1 MDDEIYI
8 IKVGT
13 DEAVKSIAD
22 LRENIQAYK
31 KTLDELEI
39 GSEDYNNVLRALQV
53 NQAALKDAMHAT
65 TADAKDASSSMQDI
79 SKAAY
84 GAGESYNALV
94 RQMAMLD
101 QEFRATEDVARRN
114 ELGKQINE
122 INNRLKELDAERGK
136 FQRNV
141 GNYKSALD
149 GLAQGFKATAG
160 NAAAVINPIKNV
172 KAGMDALSATPVIAT
187 LGILASALAKII
199 DGMKTSEENTNR
211 WTQALAAFKP
221 IGDAATRTL
230 QAVGE
235 ATSKLAQ
242 RFADLLIKWGLLDE
256 QAARNRQSMEEYRQN
271 TLKIERDIMIANAQ
285 LAADVAEAREIATD
299 KETYS
304 AARRLQALEK
314 AQWAEQ
320 QIAKNNKTLAER
332 RLAQLKEEA
341 KLSGN
346 SIAMN
351 DAIVRAEVEVINVR
365 TEAATKQRSLLRQ
378 INAVRKEMGAAAKD
392 MEGELETEK
401 SILAGW
407 DEIEKAMIAGD
418 KARAE
423 SEARAAEDRE
433 EIEKMLAESD
443 AALTESIQGELD
455 AQLSAEWDAQ
465 QEEKRI
471 FQARIQAVQYFASG
485 VASIA
490 GSIADI
496 YEANSDN
503 DAKAAA
509 KAKGLRIAEATIS
522 TISGAVSAYMNTIE
536 SFPVPSLAIP
546 AAVLNAA
553 TVLAAGYAQIR
564 KIQSTKIPGAASSAG
579 AVVQPPTVSAP
590 AVQQVRTITGASEE
604 ERLNRMASGQ
614 RVYILASDLQ
624 AERDSTRV
632 RIAETS
638 F

>member
-13 DEAVKSIAD
+13 DEAVRSIAD
-22 LRENIQAYK
+22 LQENIKEYK
-31 KTLDELEI
+31 RTLKDLEI
-39 GSEDYNNVLRALQV
+39 GSEDYNNVLRALQI

-65 TADAKDASSSMQDI
+65 TADSGQQAASMQDI

-114 ELGKQINE
+114 ELGKQIND
-122 INNRLKELDAERGK
+122 INNKLKEMDAERGK

-172 KAGMDALSATPVIAT
+172 KAGMDALSASPVIGM
-187 LGILASALAKII
+187 LGLLAAALAKVVS
-199 DGMKTSEENTNR
+199 GMKTSEENTWAWNR
-211 WTQALAAFKP
+211 ALAAFKP
-221 IGDAATRTL
+221 IGDAFTRTL
-230 QAVGE
+230 QNVG
-235 ATSKLAQ
+235 SQ
-242 RFADLLIKWGLLDE
+242 VADLAGKFVDLLYKWGLLDE
-256 QAARNRQSMEEYRQN
+256 EAGKSRQALTDMERAAA
-271 TLKIERDIMIANAQ
+271 ERRRVLLVANAQ
-285 LAADVAEAREIATD
+285 LEADVAEAREKVQE
-299 KETYS
+299 KEKYTVS
-304 AARRLQALEK
+304 QRIEFLKQ
-314 AQWAEQ
+314 AQWAEE
-320 QIAKNNKTLAER
+320 QIAKNNLQMAQD
-332 RLAQLKEEA
+332 RLAILQKEA
-341 KLSGN
+341 SFSQN
-346 SIAMN
+346 SIAVN
-351 DAIVRAEVEVINVR
+351 DALAQAAADVERQRADAARNQRKIQRELNTLERERQGSIKQT
-365 TEAATKQRSLLRQ
+365 TEAVREEMETIAALPATLTSTAQQLESAESYMDQ
-378 INAVRKEMGAAAKD
+378 AVIAH
-392 MEGELETEK
+392 TEK
-401 SILAGW
+401 RMAARREEQKQEEELQ
-407 DEIEKAMIAGD
+407 
-418 KARAE
+418 KARI
-423 SEARAAEDRE
+423 EAAFGYAN
-433 EIEKMLAESD
+433 A
-443 AALTESIQGELD
+443 
-455 AQLSAEWDAQ
+455 
-465 QEEKRI
+465 
-471 FQARIQAVQYFASG
+471 

-496 YEANSDN
+496 YEANGQA

-509 KAKGLRIAEATIS
+509 KAKGLRIAETTIS

-536 SFPVPSLAIP
+536 SIKPTAVAIP
-546 AAVLNAA
+546 LAVVNAA
-553 TVLAAGYAQIR
+553 TVLAAGFAQIK
-564 KIQSTKIPGAASSAG
+564 KIQSTKIPGAASTAG

-604 ERLNRMASGQ
+604 DRLNRMASGQ

>member
-31 KTLDELEI
+31 KTLQELEI
-39 GSEDYNNVLRALQV
+39 GSEDYNNTLRALQI

-65 TADAKDASSSMQDI
+65 TGDAEQQAASMQDI

-172 KAGMDALSATPVIAT
+172 KAGMDALSASPVIGM
-187 LGILASALAKII
+187 LGLLAAALSKVVS
-199 DGMKTSEENTNR
+199 GMKTSEENTWAWNR
-211 WTQALAAFKP
+211 ALAAFKP
-221 IGDAATRTL
+221 IGDAFTRTL
-230 QAVGE
+230 QEVGE
-235 ATSKLAQ
+235 Q
-242 RFADLLIKWGLLDE
+242 VADLAGKFVDLLYKWGLLDK
-256 QAARNRQSMEEYRQN
+256 QAGESRQALVDLERNAAERRRQLMVENVRLE
-271 TLKIERDIMIANAQ
+271 
-285 LAADVAEAREIATD
+285 ADVAEAREKVQE
-299 KETYS
+299 KEKYTVS
-304 AARRLQALEK
+304 QRIEFLKQ
-314 AQWAEQ
+314 AQWAEE
-320 QIAKNNKTLAER
+320 QIAKNNLQMAQD
-332 RLAQLKEEA
+332 RLAILQKEA
-341 KLSGN
+341 SFSQN
-346 SIAMN
+346 SIAVN
-351 DAIVRAEVEVINVR
+351 DALAAAEADVERVR
-365 TEAATKQRSLLRQ
+365 TEAARGQRMLQRELNTLEAERQRGTKQTTE
-378 INAVRKEMGAAAKD
+378 AVREEMETIAALPATLTATAQQ
-392 MEGELETEK
+392 METAQEMMDRAVI
-401 SILAGW
+401 SH
-407 DEIEKAMIAGD
+407 IEKRMEAGQKEHD
-418 KARAE
+418 QE
-423 SEARAAEDRE
+423 V
-433 EIEKMLAESD
+433 
-443 AALTESIQGELD
+443 ALQ
-455 AQLSAEWDAQ
+455 
-465 QEEKRI
+465 K
-471 FQARIQAVQYFASG
+471 ARIQAAFQYADA

-490 GSIADI
+490 GSLADI
-496 YEANSDN
+496 YEANGQA

-509 KAKGLRIAEATIS
+509 KAKGLRIAETTIS

-536 SFPVPSLAIP
+536 SIKIPAVAIP
-546 AAVLNAA
+546 LAVVNAA
-553 TVLAAGYAQIR
+553 TVLAAGFAQIK

>member
-8 IKVGT
+8 IKIGT
-13 DEAVKSIAD
+13 DEAVRSIAD

-31 KTLDELEI
+31 KTLQDLEI
-39 GSEDYNNVLRALQV
+39 GSEDYNNTLRALQI

-65 TADAKDASSSMQDI
+65 TGDAEQQAASMQDI

-114 ELGKQINE
+114 ELGKQIKS
-122 INNRLKELDAERGK
+122 INDRLKELDAERGK

-172 KAGMDALSATPVIAT
+172 KAGMDALSASPVIGM
-187 LGILASALAKII
+187 LGLLAAALSKVVS
-199 DGMKTSEENTNR
+199 GMKTSEENTWAWNR
-211 WTQALAAFKP
+211 ALAAFKP
-221 IGDAATRTL
+221 IGDAFTRTL
-230 QAVGE
+230 QNVG
-235 ATSKLAQ
+235 SQ
-242 RFADLLIKWGLLDE
+242 VADLAGKFVDLLYKWGLLDE
-256 QAARNRQSMEEYRQN
+256 EAGKSRQALTDLERNAAERRRQLMVENVRFE
-271 TLKIERDIMIANAQ
+271 
-285 LAADVAEAREIATD
+285 ADVAEAREKVQE
-299 KETYS
+299 KENYTVQQ
-304 AARRLQALEK
+304 RIEFLKQ
-314 AQWAEQ
+314 AQWAEE
-320 QIAKNNKTLAER
+320 QIAKNNLQMAQD
-332 RLAQLKEEA
+332 RLAILQKEA
-341 KLSGN
+341 SFSQN
-346 SIAMN
+346 SIAVK
-351 DAIVRAEVEVINVR
+351 DALAAAEADVERVRKDAARGQRMLQREINTLER
-365 TEAATKQRSLLRQ
+365 ERQSSIKQTTEAVREEMETIAALPATLTSTAQQMETAQEMMDR
-378 INAVRKEMGAAAKD
+378 AVI
-392 MEGELETEK
+392 
-401 SILAGW
+401 SH
-407 DEIEKAMIAGD
+407 IEKRMEAGQKEHD
-418 KARAE
+418 QE
-423 SEARAAEDRE
+423 V
-433 EIEKMLAESD
+433 
-443 AALTESIQGELD
+443 ALQ
-455 AQLSAEWDAQ
+455 
-465 QEEKRI
+465 
-471 FQARIQAVQYFASG
+471 QARIEAVFGYANA

-490 GSIADI
+490 GSLADI
-496 YEANSDN
+496 YEANGQA

-509 KAKGLRIAEATIS
+509 KAKGLRIAETTIS

-536 SFPVPSLAIP
+536 SIKFPAVAIP
-546 AAVLNAA
+546 LAVVNAA
-553 TVLAAGYAQIR
+553 TVLAAGFAQIK

-632 RIAETS
+632 RVAETS

>member
-31 KTLDELEI
+31 KSLQDLEI
-39 GSEDYNNVLRALQV
+39 GSEDYNNTLRALQI

-65 TADAKDASSSMQDI
+65 TGDAEQQAASMQDI

-141 GNYKSALD
+141 GNYKSAME
-149 GLAQGFKATAG
+149 GLGQAFVAVGGSAGKLIVPLNNIKKGF
-160 NAAAVINPIKNV
+160 
-172 KAGMDALSATPVIAT
+172 DALKAHPVIGT
-187 LGILASALAKII
+187 LGLLAAALAKVVS
-199 DGMKTSEENTNR
+199 GMKTSEENTWAWNR
-211 WTQALAAFKP
+211 ALAAFKP
-221 IGDAATRTL
+221 IGDAFTRTL
-230 QAVGE
+230 QEVGE
-235 ATSKLAQ
+235 Q
-242 RFADLLIKWGLLDE
+242 VADLAGKFVDLLYKWGLLDK
-256 QAARNRQSMEEYRQN
+256 QAGESRQALVDLERNAAERRRQLMVENVRLE
-271 TLKIERDIMIANAQ
+271 
-285 LAADVAEAREIATD
+285 ADVAEAREKVQE
-299 KETYS
+299 KEKYTVQQ
-304 AARRLQALEK
+304 RIDFLKQ
-314 AQWAEQ
+314 AQWAEE
-320 QIAKNNKTLAER
+320 QIAKNNLQMAQD
-332 RLAQLKEEA
+332 RLAILQKEA
-341 KLSGN
+341 SFSQN
-346 SIAMN
+346 SIAVN
-351 DAIVRAEVEVINVR
+351 DALAAAEADVERVR
-365 TEAATKQRSLLRQ
+365 TDAARGQRMLQRELNTLERERQGGIKQTTE
-378 INAVRKEMGAAAKD
+378 AVREEMETIEALPSTLTSTAQQ
-392 MEGELETEK
+392 METAQEMMDQAVI
-401 SILAGW
+401 SH
-407 DEIEKAMIAGD
+407 IEKRMEAGQKEHD
-418 KARAE
+418 QE
-423 SEARAAEDRE
+423 V
-433 EIEKMLAESD
+433 
-443 AALTESIQGELD
+443 ALQ
-455 AQLSAEWDAQ
+455 
-465 QEEKRI
+465 
-471 FQARIQAVQYFASG
+471 QARIQAAFQYANA

-490 GSIADI
+490 GSLADI
-496 YEANSDN
+496 YEANGQA

-509 KAKGLRIAEATIS
+509 KAKGLRIAETTIS

-536 SFPVPSLAIP
+536 SIKIPAVAIP
-546 AAVLNAA
+546 LAVVNAA
-553 TVLAAGYAQIR
+553 TVLAAGFAQIK
-564 KIQSTKIPGAASSAG
+564 KIQSTKIPGAASSSG

-624 AERDSTRV
+624 AERESTRV
-632 RIAETS
+632 RVAETS

>member
-31 KTLDELEI
+31 KTLQELEI
-39 GSEDYNNVLRALQV
+39 GSEDYNNTLRALQI

-65 TADAKDASSSMQDI
+65 TGDAEQQAASMQDI

-172 KAGMDALSATPVIAT
+172 KAGMDALSASPVIGM
-187 LGILASALAKII
+187 LGLLAAALSKVVS
-199 DGMKTSEENTNR
+199 GMKTSEENTWAWNR
-211 WTQALAAFKP
+211 ALAAFKP
-221 IGDAATRTL
+221 IGDAFTRTL
-230 QAVGE
+230 QEVGE
-235 ATSKLAQ
+235 Q
-242 RFADLLIKWGLLDE
+242 VADLAGKFVDLLYKWGLLDK
-256 QAARNRQSMEEYRQN
+256 QAGESRQALVDLERNAAERRRQLMVENVRLE
-271 TLKIERDIMIANAQ
+271 
-285 LAADVAEAREIATD
+285 ADVAEAREKVQE
-299 KETYS
+299 KEKYTVS
-304 AARRLQALEK
+304 QRIEFLKQT
-314 AQWAEQ
+314 QWAEE
-320 QIAKNNKTLAER
+320 QIAKNNLQMAQD
-332 RLAQLKEEA
+332 RLAILQKEA
-341 KLSGN
+341 SFSQN
-346 SIAMN
+346 SIAVN
-351 DAIVRAEVEVINVR
+351 DALAAAEADVERVR
-365 TEAATKQRSLLRQ
+365 TEAARGQRMLQRELNTLEAERQRGTKQTTE
-378 INAVRKEMGAAAKD
+378 AVREEMETIAALPATLTSTAQQ
-392 MEGELETEK
+392 METAQEMMDRAVI
-401 SILAGW
+401 SH
-407 DEIEKAMIAGD
+407 IEKRMEAGQKEHD
-418 KARAE
+418 QE
-423 SEARAAEDRE
+423 V
-433 EIEKMLAESD
+433 
-443 AALTESIQGELD
+443 ALQ
-455 AQLSAEWDAQ
+455 
-465 QEEKRI
+465 
-471 FQARIQAVQYFASG
+471 QARIQAAFGYANA

-490 GSIADI
+490 GSLADI
-496 YEANSDN
+496 YEANGQA

-509 KAKGLRIAEATIS
+509 KAKGLRIAETTIS

-536 SFPVPSLAIP
+536 SIKIPAVAIP
-546 AAVLNAA
+546 LAVVNAA
-553 TVLAAGYAQIR
+553 TVLAAGFAQIK

-590 AVQQVRTITGASEE
+590 AVQQVRTVTGASEE

-632 RIAETS
+632 RIAETT

>member
-31 KTLDELEI
+31 KTLQDLEI
-39 GSEDYNNVLRALQV
+39 GSEDYNNTLRALQI

-65 TADAKDASSSMQDI
+65 TGDAEQQAASMQDI

-141 GNYKSALD
+141 GNYKSALE
-149 GLAQGFKATAG
+149 GLGTAFKATAG
-160 NAAAVINPIKNV
+160 SAAAVINPIKNV
-172 KAGMDALSATPVIAT
+172 KAGMDALSASPVIGM
-187 LGILASALAKII
+187 LGLLAAALSKVVS
-199 DGMKTSEENTNR
+199 GMKTSEENTWAWNR
-211 WTQALAAFKP
+211 ALAAFKP
-221 IGDAATRTL
+221 IGDAFTRTL
-230 QAVGE
+230 QNVG
-235 ATSKLAQ
+235 SQ
-242 RFADLLIKWGLLDE
+242 VADLAGKFVDLLYKWGLLDK
-256 QAARNRQSMEEYRQN
+256 QAGESRQALVDMERNAAERRRQLMVENVRLE
-271 TLKIERDIMIANAQ
+271 
-285 LAADVAEAREIATD
+285 ADVAEAREKVQE
-299 KETYS
+299 KEKYTVQQ
-304 AARRLQALEK
+304 RIDFLKQ
-314 AQWAEQ
+314 AQWAEE
-320 QIAKNNKTLAER
+320 QIAKNKLQMEQD
-332 RLAQLKEEA
+332 RLAILQKEASFTE
-341 KLSGN
+341 N
-346 SIAMN
+346 SIAVN
-351 DAIVRAEVEVINVR
+351 DALAAAEADVERVRLDAARGQRMLQREINTLER
-365 TEAATKQRSLLRQ
+365 ERQSGIKQTTEAVREEMETIAALPATLTSTAQQMETAQEMMDR
-378 INAVRKEMGAAAKD
+378 AVI
-392 MEGELETEK
+392 
-401 SILAGW
+401 SH
-407 DEIEKAMIAGD
+407 IEKRMEAGQKEHD
-418 KARAE
+418 QE
-423 SEARAAEDRE
+423 V
-433 EIEKMLAESD
+433 
-443 AALTESIQGELD
+443 ALQ
-455 AQLSAEWDAQ
+455 
-465 QEEKRI
+465 
-471 FQARIQAVQYFASG
+471 QARIQAAFQYAAA

-490 GSIADI
+490 GSLADI
-496 YEANSDN
+496 YEANGQA

-509 KAKGLRIAEATIS
+509 KAKGLRIAETTIS

-536 SFPVPSLAIP
+536 SIKIPAVAIP
-546 AAVLNAA
+546 LAVVNAA
-553 TVLAAGYAQIR
+553 TVLAAGFAQIK

-624 AERDSTRV
+624 AERESTRV
-632 RIAETS
+632 RVAETS

>member
-8 IKVGT
+8 VKVGT
-13 DEAVKSIAD
+13 DEAVRNIAD

-31 KTLDELEI
+31 KTLQDLEI
-39 GSEDYNNVLRALQV
+39 GSEDYNNTLRALQI

-65 TADAKDASSSMQDI
+65 TGDAEQQAASMQDI

-141 GNYKSALD
+141 GNYKSAME

-172 KAGMDALSATPVIAT
+172 KAGMDALSASPVIGM
-187 LGILASALAKII
+187 LGLLAAALAKVVS
-199 DGMKTSEENTNR
+199 GMKTSEENTWAWNR
-211 WTQALAAFKP
+211 ALAAFKP
-221 IGDAATRTL
+221 IGDAFTRTL
-230 QAVGE
+230 QNVG
-235 ATSKLAQ
+235 SHV
-242 RFADLLIKWGLLDE
+242 ADLAGKFVDLLYKWGLLDK
-256 QAARNRQSMEEYRQN
+256 QAGESRQALVELERNAAERRRQLMVENVRLE
-271 TLKIERDIMIANAQ
+271 
-285 LAADVAEAREIATD
+285 ADVAEAREKVQE
-299 KETYS
+299 KEKYTVQQ
-304 AARRLQALEK
+304 RIDFLKQ
-314 AQWAEQ
+314 AQWAEE
-320 QIAKNNKTLAER
+320 QIAKNNLQMAQD
-332 RLAQLKEEA
+332 RLAILQKEA
-341 KLSGN
+341 SFSQN
-346 SIAMN
+346 SIAVN
-351 DAIVRAEVEVINVR
+351 DALAAAEADVERVR
-365 TEAATKQRSLLRQ
+365 TDAARGQRMLQRELNTLERERQSGIKQTTE
-378 INAVRKEMGAAAKD
+378 AVREEMETIEALPATLTSTAQQ
-392 MEGELETEK
+392 METAQEMMDK
-401 SILAGW
+401 AVISH
-407 DEIEKAMIAGD
+407 IEKRMEAGQKEHD
-418 KARAE
+418 QE
-423 SEARAAEDRE
+423 V
-433 EIEKMLAESD
+433 
-443 AALTESIQGELD
+443 ALQ
-455 AQLSAEWDAQ
+455 
-465 QEEKRI
+465 
-471 FQARIQAVQYFASG
+471 QARIQAAFQYANA

-490 GSIADI
+490 GSLADI
-496 YEANSDN
+496 YEANGQA

-509 KAKGLRIAEATIS
+509 KAKGLRIAETTIS

-536 SFPVPSLAIP
+536 SIKIPAVAIP
-546 AAVLNAA
+546 LAVVNAA
-553 TVLAAGYAQIR
+553 TVLAAGFAQIK

>member
-31 KTLDELEI
+31 KTLQELEI
-39 GSEDYNNVLRALQV
+39 GSEDYNNTLRALQI

-65 TADAKDASSSMQDI
+65 TGDAEQQAASMQDI

-172 KAGMDALSATPVIAT
+172 KAGMDALSASPVIGM
-187 LGILASALAKII
+187 LGLLAAALSKVVS
-199 DGMKTSEENTNR
+199 GMKTSEENTWAWNR
-211 WTQALAAFKP
+211 ALAAFKP
-221 IGDAATRTL
+221 IGDAFTRTL
-230 QAVGE
+230 QEVGG
-235 ATSKLAQ
+235 Q
-242 RFADLLIKWGLLDE
+242 VADLAGKFVDLLYKWGLLDK
-256 QAARNRQSMEEYRQN
+256 QAGESRQALVDLERNAAERRRQLMVENVRLE
-271 TLKIERDIMIANAQ
+271 
-285 LAADVAEAREIATD
+285 ADVAEAREKVQQ
-299 KETYS
+299 KEKYTV
-304 AARRLQALEK
+304 AQRIEFLKQ
-314 AQWAEQ
+314 AQWAEE
-320 QIAKNNKTLAER
+320 QIAKNNLQMAND
-332 RLAQLKEEA
+332 RLAILQKEASFNE
-341 KLSGN
+341 N
-346 SIAMN
+346 SIAVN
-351 DAIVRAEVEVINVR
+351 DALAAAEADVERQRVDAARNQRKLQRELNTLEGERRGGIKQT
-365 TEAATKQRSLLRQ
+365 TEAVREEMETIAALPATLTSTAQQMETAQEMMDR
-378 INAVRKEMGAAAKD
+378 AVI
-392 MEGELETEK
+392 
-401 SILAGW
+401 SH
-407 DEIEKAMIAGD
+407 IEKRMEAGQKEHD
-418 KARAE
+418 QE
-423 SEARAAEDRE
+423 V
-433 EIEKMLAESD
+433 
-443 AALTESIQGELD
+443 ALQ
-455 AQLSAEWDAQ
+455 
-465 QEEKRI
+465 
-471 FQARIQAVQYFASG
+471 QARIQAAFQYANA

-490 GSIADI
+490 GSLADI
-496 YEANSDN
+496 YEANGQA

-509 KAKGLRIAEATIS
+509 KAKGLRIAETTIS

-536 SFPVPSLAIP
+536 SIKFPQVAIP
-546 AAVLNAA
+546 LAVVNAA
-553 TVLAAGYAQIR
+553 TVLAAGVAQIR
-564 KIQSTKIPGAASSAG
+564 KIQATKIPGAASSAG
-579 AVVQPPTVSAP
+579 AVVSAPSVSAP

-604 ERLNRMASGQ
+604 ERLNRMASSQ

>member
-31 KTLDELEI
+31 KSLQDLEI
-39 GSEDYNNVLRALQV
+39 GSEDYNNTLRALQI

-65 TADAKDASSSMQDI
+65 TGDAEQQAASMQDI

-136 FQRNV
+136 FQRLV
-141 GNYKSALD
+141 GNYKSAME
-149 GLAQGFKATAG
+149 GLGQAFVAVGGSAGKLIVPLNNIKKGFDALKAHPVIGTLG
-160 NAAAVINPIKNV
+160 LLAAA
-172 KAGMDALSATPVIAT
+172 LSKVV
-187 LGILASALAKII
+187 S
-199 DGMKTSEENTNR
+199 GMKTSEENTWAWNR
-211 WTQALAAFKP
+211 ALAAFKP
-221 IGDAATRTL
+221 IGDAFTRTL
-230 QAVGE
+230 QNVG
-235 ATSKLAQ
+235 SQ
-242 RFADLLIKWGLLDE
+242 VADLAGKFVDLLYKWGLLDK
-256 QAARNRQSMEEYRQN
+256 QAGESRQALVDLERNAAERRRQLMVENVRLE
-271 TLKIERDIMIANAQ
+271 
-285 LAADVAEAREIATD
+285 ADVAEAREKVQE
-299 KETYS
+299 KEKYTVQQ
-304 AARRLQALEK
+304 RIDFLKQ
-314 AQWAEQ
+314 AQWAEE
-320 QIAKNNKTLAER
+320 QIAKNNLQMAQD
-332 RLAQLKEEA
+332 RLAILQKEA
-341 KLSGN
+341 SFSQN
-346 SIAMN
+346 SIAVN
-351 DAIVRAEVEVINVR
+351 DALAAAEADVERVR
-365 TEAATKQRSLLRQ
+365 TEAARGQRMLQRELNTLERERQGDIKQTTG
-378 INAVRKEMGAAAKD
+378 AVREEMETIAALPATLTSTAQQ
-392 MEGELETEK
+392 METAQEMMDRAVI
-401 SILAGW
+401 SH
-407 DEIEKAMIAGD
+407 IEKRMEAGQKEHD
-418 KARAE
+418 QE
-423 SEARAAEDRE
+423 V
-433 EIEKMLAESD
+433 
-443 AALTESIQGELD
+443 ALQ
-455 AQLSAEWDAQ
+455 
-465 QEEKRI
+465 K
-471 FQARIQAVQYFASG
+471 ARIQAAFQYAAA

-490 GSIADI
+490 GSLADI
-496 YEANSDN
+496 YEANGQA

-509 KAKGLRIAEATIS
+509 KAKGLRIAETTIS

-536 SFPVPSLAIP
+536 SIKIPAVAIP
-546 AAVLNAA
+546 LAVVNAA
-553 TVLAAGYAQIR
+553 TVLAAGFAQIK
-564 KIQSTKIPGAASSAG
+564 KIQSTKIPGAASSGG

-632 RIAETS
+632 RVAETS

>member
-31 KTLDELEI
+31 KSLQDLEI
-39 GSEDYNNVLRALQV
+39 GSEDYNNVLRALQI

-65 TADAKDASSSMQDI
+65 TGDAEQQAASMQDI

-141 GNYKSALD
+141 GNYKSAIE
-149 GLAQGFKATAG
+149 GLGQAFVAVGGSAGKLIVPLNNIKKGF
-160 NAAAVINPIKNV
+160 
-172 KAGMDALSATPVIAT
+172 DALKAHPVVGT
-187 LGILASALAKII
+187 LGLLAAALAKVVS
-199 DGMKTSEENTNR
+199 GMKTSEENTWAWNR
-211 WTQALAAFKP
+211 ALAAFKP
-221 IGDAATRTL
+221 IGDAFTRTL
-230 QAVGE
+230 QNVG
-235 ATSKLAQ
+235 SQ
-242 RFADLLIKWGLLDE
+242 VADLAGKFVDLLYKWGLLDK
-256 QAARNRQSMEEYRQN
+256 QAGESRQALVDLERNAAERRRQLMVENVRLE
-271 TLKIERDIMIANAQ
+271 
-285 LAADVAEAREIATD
+285 ADVAEAREKVQE
-299 KETYS
+299 KEKYTVQQ
-304 AARRLQALEK
+304 RIDFLKQ
-314 AQWAEQ
+314 AQWAEE
-320 QIAKNNKTLAER
+320 QIAKNKLQMEQD
-332 RLAQLKEEA
+332 RLAILQKEA
-341 KLSGN
+341 SFSQN
-346 SIAMN
+346 SIAVN
-351 DAIVRAEVEVINVR
+351 DALAAAEADVERVRLDAARGQRMLQREINTLER
-365 TEAATKQRSLLRQ
+365 ERQSGIKQTTEAVREEMETIAALPATLTSTAQQMETAQEMMDR
-378 INAVRKEMGAAAKD
+378 AVI
-392 MEGELETEK
+392 
-401 SILAGW
+401 SH
-407 DEIEKAMIAGD
+407 IEKRMEAGQKEHD
-418 KARAE
+418 QE
-423 SEARAAEDRE
+423 V
-433 EIEKMLAESD
+433 
-443 AALTESIQGELD
+443 ALQ
-455 AQLSAEWDAQ
+455 
-465 QEEKRI
+465 
-471 FQARIQAVQYFASG
+471 QARIQAAFQYAAA

-490 GSIADI
+490 GSLADI
-496 YEANSDN
+496 YEANGQA

-509 KAKGLRIAEATIS
+509 KAKGLRIAETTIS

-536 SFPVPSLAIP
+536 SIKIPAVAIP
-546 AAVLNAA
+546 LAVVNAA
-553 TVLAAGYAQIR
+553 TVLAAGFAQIK

-624 AERDSTRV
+624 AERNSTRV
-632 RIAETS
+632 RVAETS

>member
-31 KTLDELEI
+31 KSLQDLEI
-39 GSEDYNNVLRALQV
+39 GSEDYNNTLRALQI

-65 TADAKDASSSMQDI
+65 TGDAEQQAASMQDI

-141 GNYKSALD
+141 GNYKSAME
-149 GLAQGFKATAG
+149 GLGQAFVAVGGSAGKLIVPLNNIKKGF
-160 NAAAVINPIKNV
+160 
-172 KAGMDALSATPVIAT
+172 DALKAHPVIGT
-187 LGILASALAKII
+187 LGLLAAALAKVVS
-199 DGMKTSEENTNR
+199 GMKTSEENTWAWNR
-211 WTQALAAFKP
+211 ALAAFKP
-221 IGDAATRTL
+221 IGDAFTRTL
-230 QAVGE
+230 QNVG
-235 ATSKLAQ
+235 SQ
-242 RFADLLIKWGLLDE
+242 VADLAGKFVDLLYKWGLLDK
-256 QAARNRQSMEEYRQN
+256 QAGESRQALVDLERNAAERRRQLMVENVRLE
-271 TLKIERDIMIANAQ
+271 
-285 LAADVAEAREIATD
+285 ADVAEAREKVQE
-299 KETYS
+299 KEKYTVQQ
-304 AARRLQALEK
+304 RIDFLKQ
-314 AQWAEQ
+314 AQWAEE
-320 QIAKNNKTLAER
+320 QIAKNNLQMAQD
-332 RLAQLKEEA
+332 RLAILQKEA
-341 KLSGN
+341 SFSQN
-346 SIAMN
+346 SIAVN
-351 DAIVRAEVEVINVR
+351 DALAAAEADVERVR
-365 TEAATKQRSLLRQ
+365 TDAARGQRMLQRELNTLERERQGGIKQTTE
-378 INAVRKEMGAAAKD
+378 AVREEMETIEALPSTLTSTAQQ
-392 MEGELETEK
+392 METAQEMMDQAVI
-401 SILAGW
+401 SH
-407 DEIEKAMIAGD
+407 IEKRMEAGQKEHD
-418 KARAE
+418 QE
-423 SEARAAEDRE
+423 V
-433 EIEKMLAESD
+433 
-443 AALTESIQGELD
+443 ALQ
-455 AQLSAEWDAQ
+455 
-465 QEEKRI
+465 
-471 FQARIQAVQYFASG
+471 QARIQAAFQYANA

-490 GSIADI
+490 GSLADI
-496 YEANSDN
+496 YEANGQA

-509 KAKGLRIAEATIS
+509 KAKGLRIAETTIS

-536 SFPVPSLAIP
+536 SIKIPAVAIP
-546 AAVLNAA
+546 LAVVNAA
-553 TVLAAGYAQIR
+553 TVLAAGFAQIK
-564 KIQSTKIPGAASSAG
+564 KIQSTKIPGAASSSG

-624 AERDSTRV
+624 AERESTRV
-632 RIAETS
+632 RVAETS

>member
-31 KTLDELEI
+31 KTLQDLEI
-39 GSEDYNNVLRALQV
+39 GSEDYNNTLRALQI

-65 TADAKDASSSMQDI
+65 TGDAEQQAASMQDI

-172 KAGMDALSATPVIAT
+172 KAGMDALSASPVIGM
-187 LGILASALAKII
+187 LGLLAAALSKVVS
-199 DGMKTSEENTNR
+199 GMKTSEENTWAWNR
-211 WTQALAAFKP
+211 ALAAFKP
-221 IGDAATRTL
+221 IGDAFTRTL
-230 QAVGE
+230 QEVGDHV
-235 ATSKLAQ
+235 
-242 RFADLLIKWGLLDE
+242 ADLAGKFVDLLYKWGLLDK
-256 QAARNRQSMEEYRQN
+256 QAGESRQALVDMERNAAERRRQLMVENVRLE
-271 TLKIERDIMIANAQ
+271 
-285 LAADVAEAREIATD
+285 ADVAEAREKVQE
-299 KETYS
+299 KEKYTVQQ
-304 AARRLQALEK
+304 RIDFLKQ
-314 AQWAEQ
+314 AQWAEE
-320 QIAKNNKTLAER
+320 QIAKNNLQMAQD
-332 RLAQLKEEA
+332 RLAILQKEA
-341 KLSGN
+341 SFSQN
-346 SIAMN
+346 SIAVN
-351 DAIVRAEVEVINVR
+351 DALAAAEADVERVR
-365 TEAATKQRSLLRQ
+365 TEAARGQRMLQRELNTLEAERQRGTKQTTE
-378 INAVRKEMGAAAKD
+378 AVREEMETIAALPATLTSTAQQ
-392 MEGELETEK
+392 METAQEMMDRAVI
-401 SILAGW
+401 SH
-407 DEIEKAMIAGD
+407 IEKRMEAGQKEHD
-418 KARAE
+418 QE
-423 SEARAAEDRE
+423 V
-433 EIEKMLAESD
+433 
-443 AALTESIQGELD
+443 ALQ
-455 AQLSAEWDAQ
+455 
-465 QEEKRI
+465 
-471 FQARIQAVQYFASG
+471 QARIKAAFQYAAA

-490 GSIADI
+490 GSLADI
-496 YEANSDN
+496 YEANGQA

-509 KAKGLRIAEATIS
+509 KAKGLRIAETTIS

-536 SFPVPSLAIP
+536 SIKFPAVAIP
-546 AAVLNAA
+546 LAVVNAA
-553 TVLAAGYAQIR
+553 TVLAAGFAQIK

-632 RIAETS
+632 RVAETS

>member
-8 IKVGT
+8 VKVGT

-31 KTLDELEI
+31 KTLQDLEI
-39 GSEDYNNVLRALQV
+39 GSEDYNNTLRALQI

-65 TADAKDASSSMQDI
+65 TGDAEQQAASMQDI

-114 ELGKQINE
+114 ELGKQIND

-160 NAAAVINPIKNV
+160 NAAAVINPLRNV
-172 KAGMDALSATPVIAT
+172 KAGMDAISKTPVIGT
-187 LGILASALAKII
+187 LGLIAAALTKVVSA
-199 DGMKTSEENTNR
+199 MKTSEESTWAWNR
-211 WTQALAAFKP
+211 ALAAFKP
-221 IGDAATRTL
+221 IGDAFTRTL
-230 QAVGE
+230 QTVGDHV
-235 ATSKLAQ
+235 
-242 RFADLLIKWGLLDE
+242 ADLAGKFVDLLYKWGLLDK
-256 QAARNRQSMEEYRQN
+256 QAGESRQALVDLERNAAERRRQLMVENVRLE
-271 TLKIERDIMIANAQ
+271 
-285 LAADVAEAREIATD
+285 ADVAEAREKVQE
-299 KETYS
+299 KEKYTVS
-304 AARRLQALEK
+304 QRIEFLKQ
-314 AQWAEQ
+314 AQWAEE
-320 QIAKNNKTLAER
+320 QIAKNNLQMAQD
-332 RLAQLKEEA
+332 RLAILQKEA
-341 KLSGN
+341 SFTQN
-346 SIAMN
+346 SIAVN
-351 DAIVRAEVEVINVR
+351 DALAAAEADVERTRVDAARNQRKIQRELNTLER
-365 TEAATKQRSLLRQ
+365 ERQGNIKQTTEAVREEMETIA
-378 INAVRKEMGAAAKD
+378 AVPNVVTAAAEQ
-392 MEGELETEK
+392 METAQQMMDRAV
-401 SILAGW
+401 LAH
-407 DEIEKAMIAGD
+407 IEKRMEAG
-418 KARAE
+418 RQE
-423 SEARAAEDRE
+423 HEQEV
-433 EIEKMLAESD
+433 
-443 AALTESIQGELD
+443 ALQ
-455 AQLSAEWDAQ
+455 
-465 QEEKRI
+465 K
-471 FQARIQAVQYFASG
+471 ARIQAAFQYAAS

-490 GSIADI
+490 GSLADI
-496 YEANSDN
+496 YEANGQA

-509 KAKGLRIAEATIS
+509 KAKGLRIAETTIS

-536 SFPVPSLAIP
+536 SIKIPQVAIP
-546 AAVLNAA
+546 LAVINAA

-564 KIQSTKIPGAASSAG
+564 KIQATKIPGAASSAG

-632 RIAETS
+632 RVAETS

>member
-13 DEAVKSIAD
+13 DEAVRNIAD

-31 KTLDELEI
+31 KTLQDLEI
-39 GSEDYNNVLRALQV
+39 GSEDYNNTLRALQI

-65 TADAKDASSSMQDI
+65 TGDAEQQAASMQDI

-114 ELGKQINE
+114 ELGKQIND

-172 KAGMDALSATPVIAT
+172 KAGMDALSASPVIGM
-187 LGILASALAKII
+187 LGLLAAALAKVVS
-199 DGMKTSEENTNR
+199 GMKTSEENTWAWNR
-211 WTQALAAFKP
+211 ALAAFKP
-221 IGDAATRTL
+221 IGDAFTRTL
-230 QAVGE
+230 QNVG
-235 ATSKLAQ
+235 SHV
-242 RFADLLIKWGLLDE
+242 ADLAGKFVDLLYKWGLLDK
-256 QAARNRQSMEEYRQN
+256 QAGESRQALVDLERNAAERRRQLMVENVRLE
-271 TLKIERDIMIANAQ
+271 
-285 LAADVAEAREIATD
+285 ADVAEAREKVQE
-299 KETYS
+299 KEKYTVQQ
-304 AARRLQALEK
+304 RIDFLKQ
-314 AQWAEQ
+314 AQWAEE
-320 QIAKNNKTLAER
+320 QIAKNNLQMAQD
-332 RLAQLKEEA
+332 RLAILQKEA
-341 KLSGN
+341 SFTQN
-346 SIAMN
+346 SIAVN
-351 DAIVRAEVEVINVR
+351 DALAAAEADVERVRKDAARGQRMLQRELNTLERERQSGIKQT
-365 TEAATKQRSLLRQ
+365 TEAVREEMETIEAIPATLTSAAQQMETAQEMMDR
-378 INAVRKEMGAAAKD
+378 AVI
-392 MEGELETEK
+392 
-401 SILAGW
+401 SH
-407 DEIEKAMIAGD
+407 IEKRMEAGQKEHD
-418 KARAE
+418 QE
-423 SEARAAEDRE
+423 V
-433 EIEKMLAESD
+433 
-443 AALTESIQGELD
+443 ALQ
-455 AQLSAEWDAQ
+455 
-465 QEEKRI
+465 
-471 FQARIQAVQYFASG
+471 QARIQAAFQYAAA

-490 GSIADI
+490 GSLADI
-496 YEANSDN
+496 YEANGQA

-509 KAKGLRIAEATIS
+509 KAKGLRIAETTIS

-536 SFPVPSLAIP
+536 SIKIPAVAIP
-546 AAVLNAA
+546 LAVVNAA
-553 TVLAAGYAQIR
+553 TVLAAGFAQIK

>member
-8 IKVGT
+8 VKVGT
-13 DEAVKSIAD
+13 DEAVRNIAD

-31 KTLDELEI
+31 KTLQDLEI
-39 GSEDYNNVLRALQV
+39 GSEDYNNTLRALQI

-65 TADAKDASSSMQDI
+65 TGDAEQQAASMQDI

-141 GNYKSALD
+141 GNYKSAME
-149 GLAQGFKATAG
+149 GLGQAFVAVGGSAGKLIVPLNNIKKGF
-160 NAAAVINPIKNV
+160 
-172 KAGMDALSATPVIAT
+172 DALKAHPVVGT
-187 LGILASALAKII
+187 LGLLAAALAKVVS
-199 DGMKTSEENTNR
+199 GMKTSEENTWAWNR
-211 WTQALAAFKP
+211 ALAAFKP
-221 IGDAATRTL
+221 IGDAFTRTL
-230 QAVGE
+230 QNVG
-235 ATSKLAQ
+235 SHV
-242 RFADLLIKWGLLDE
+242 ADLAGKFVDLLYKWGLLDK
-256 QAARNRQSMEEYRQN
+256 QAGESRQALVELERNAAERRRQLMVENVRLE
-271 TLKIERDIMIANAQ
+271 
-285 LAADVAEAREIATD
+285 ADVAEAREKVQE
-299 KETYS
+299 KEKYTVQQ
-304 AARRLQALEK
+304 RIDFLKQ
-314 AQWAEQ
+314 AQWAEE
-320 QIAKNNKTLAER
+320 QIAKNNLQMAQD
-332 RLAQLKEEA
+332 RLAILQKEA
-341 KLSGN
+341 SFTQN
-346 SIAMN
+346 SIAVN
-351 DAIVRAEVEVINVR
+351 DALAAAEADVERVR
-365 TEAATKQRSLLRQ
+365 TEAARGQRMLQRELNTLERERQSGIKQTTE
-378 INAVRKEMGAAAKD
+378 AVREEMETIAALPATLTSTAQQ
-392 MEGELETEK
+392 METAQEMMDRAVI
-401 SILAGW
+401 SH
-407 DEIEKAMIAGD
+407 IEKRMEAGQ
-418 KARAE
+418 KAHDQE
-423 SEARAAEDRE
+423 V
-433 EIEKMLAESD
+433 
-443 AALTESIQGELD
+443 ALQ
-455 AQLSAEWDAQ
+455 
-465 QEEKRI
+465 
-471 FQARIQAVQYFASG
+471 QARIQAAFQYANA

-490 GSIADI
+490 GSLADI
-496 YEANSDN
+496 YEANGQA

-509 KAKGLRIAEATIS
+509 KAKGLRIAETTIS

-536 SFPVPSLAIP
+536 SIKIPAVAIP
-546 AAVLNAA
+546 LAVVNAA
-553 TVLAAGYAQIR
+553 TVLAAGFAQIK

-590 AVQQVRTITGASEE
+590 AVQQVRKITGASEE

>member
-31 KTLDELEI
+31 KSLQDLEI
-39 GSEDYNNVLRALQV
+39 GSEDYNNTLRALQI

-65 TADAKDASSSMQDI
+65 TGDAEQQAASMQDI

-172 KAGMDALSATPVIAT
+172 KAGMDALSASPVIGM
-187 LGILASALAKII
+187 LGLLAAALSKVVS
-199 DGMKTSEENTNR
+199 GMKTSEENTWAWNR
-211 WTQALAAFKP
+211 ALAAFKP
-221 IGDAATRTL
+221 IGDAFTRTL
-230 QAVGE
+230 QNVG
-235 ATSKLAQ
+235 SQ
-242 RFADLLIKWGLLDE
+242 VADLAGKFVDLLYKWGLLDK
-256 QAARNRQSMEEYRQN
+256 QAGESRQALTDLERNAA
-271 TLKIERDIMIANAQ
+271 ERRRVLLVENVR
-285 LAADVAEAREIATD
+285 LEADVAEAREKVQE
-299 KETYS
+299 KEKYTVQQ
-304 AARRLQALEK
+304 RIEFLKQ
-314 AQWAEQ
+314 AQWAEE
-320 QIAKNNKTLAER
+320 QIAKNNLQMAQD
-332 RLAQLKEEA
+332 RLAILQKEA
-341 KLSGN
+341 SFSQN
-346 SIAMN
+346 SIAVN
-351 DAIVRAEVEVINVR
+351 DALAAAEADVERVRKDAARGQRMLQRELNTLERERQSGIKQT
-365 TEAATKQRSLLRQ
+365 TEAVREEMETIAAIPATLTSTAQQMETAQEMMDR
-378 INAVRKEMGAAAKD
+378 AVI
-392 MEGELETEK
+392 
-401 SILAGW
+401 SH
-407 DEIEKAMIAGD
+407 IEKRMEAGQKEHD
-418 KARAE
+418 QE
-423 SEARAAEDRE
+423 V
-433 EIEKMLAESD
+433 
-443 AALTESIQGELD
+443 ALQ
-455 AQLSAEWDAQ
+455 
-465 QEEKRI
+465 K
-471 FQARIQAVQYFASG
+471 ARIQAAFQYAAA

-490 GSIADI
+490 GSLADI
-496 YEANSDN
+496 YEANGQA

-509 KAKGLRIAEATIS
+509 KAKGLRIAETTIS

-536 SFPVPSLAIP
+536 SIKPTAVAIP
-546 AAVLNAA
+546 LAVVNAA
-553 TVLAAGYAQIR
+553 TVLAAGFAQIK

-624 AERDSTRV
+624 AERNSTRV
-632 RIAETS
+632 RVAETS

>member
-13 DEAVKSIAD
+13 DEAVRNIAD

-31 KTLDELEI
+31 KTLQDLEI
-39 GSEDYNNVLRALQV
+39 GSEDYNNTLRALQI

-65 TADAKDASSSMQDI
+65 TGDAEQQAASMQDI

-172 KAGMDALSATPVIAT
+172 KAGMDALSASPVIGM
-187 LGILASALAKII
+187 LGLLAAALSKVVS
-199 DGMKTSEENTNR
+199 GMKTSEENTWAWNR
-211 WTQALAAFKP
+211 ALAAFKP
-221 IGDAATRTL
+221 IGDAFTRTL
-230 QAVGE
+230 QDVGNHV
-235 ATSKLAQ
+235 
-242 RFADLLIKWGLLDE
+242 ADLAGKFVDLLYKWGLLDK
-256 QAARNRQSMEEYRQN
+256 QAGESRQALVDLERNAAERRRQLMVENVRLE
-271 TLKIERDIMIANAQ
+271 
-285 LAADVAEAREIATD
+285 ADVAEAREKVQE
-299 KETYS
+299 KEKYTVQQ
-304 AARRLQALEK
+304 RIDFLKQ
-314 AQWAEQ
+314 AQWAEE
-320 QIAKNNKTLAER
+320 QIAKNNLQMAQD
-332 RLAQLKEEA
+332 RLAILQKEASFTE
-341 KLSGN
+341 N
-346 SIAMN
+346 SIAVN
-351 DAIVRAEVEVINVR
+351 DALAAAEADVERVR
-365 TEAATKQRSLLRQ
+365 TEAARGQRMLQRELNTLERERQSGIKQTTE
-378 INAVRKEMGAAAKD
+378 AVREEMETIAALPSTLTSTAQQ
-392 MEGELETEK
+392 METAQEMMDRAVI
-401 SILAGW
+401 SH
-407 DEIEKAMIAGD
+407 IEKRMEAGQKEHD
-418 KARAE
+418 QE
-423 SEARAAEDRE
+423 V
-433 EIEKMLAESD
+433 
-443 AALTESIQGELD
+443 ALQ
-455 AQLSAEWDAQ
+455 
-465 QEEKRI
+465 
-471 FQARIQAVQYFASG
+471 QARIQAAFQYAAA

-490 GSIADI
+490 GSLADI
-496 YEANSDN
+496 YEANGQA

-509 KAKGLRIAEATIS
+509 KAKGLRIAETTIS

-536 SFPVPSLAIP
+536 SIKIPAVAIP
-546 AAVLNAA
+546 LAVVNAA
-553 TVLAAGYAQIR
+553 TVLAAGFAQIK

-632 RIAETS
+632 RVAETS

>member
-8 IKVGT
+8 VKVGT
-13 DEAVKSIAD
+13 DEAVRNIAD

-31 KTLDELEI
+31 KTLQDLEI
-39 GSEDYNNVLRALQV
+39 GSEDYNNTLRALQI

-65 TADAKDASSSMQDI
+65 TGDAEQQAASMQDI

-172 KAGMDALSATPVIAT
+172 KAGMDALSASPVIGM
-187 LGILASALAKII
+187 LGLLAAALSKVVS
-199 DGMKTSEENTNR
+199 GMKTSEENTWAWNR
-211 WTQALAAFKP
+211 ALAAFKP
-221 IGDAATRTL
+221 IGDAFTRTL
-230 QAVGE
+230 QNVGN
-235 ATSKLAQ
+235 Q
-242 RFADLLIKWGLLDE
+242 VADLAGKFVDLLYKWGLLDK
-256 QAARNRQSMEEYRQN
+256 QAGESRQALVDLERNAAERRRQLMVENVRLE
-271 TLKIERDIMIANAQ
+271 
-285 LAADVAEAREIATD
+285 ADVAEAREKVQE
-299 KETYS
+299 KEKYTVQQ
-304 AARRLQALEK
+304 RIDFLKQ
-314 AQWAEQ
+314 AQWAEE
-320 QIAKNNKTLAER
+320 QIAKNNLQMAQD
-332 RLAQLKEEA
+332 RLAILQKEA
-341 KLSGN
+341 SFTQN
-346 SIAMN
+346 SIAVN
-351 DAIVRAEVEVINVR
+351 DAL
-365 TEAATKQRSLLRQ
+365 AA
-378 INAVRKEMGAAAKD
+378 
-392 MEGELETEK
+392 
-401 SILAGW
+401 
-407 DEIEKAMIAGD
+407 
-418 KARAE
+418 
-423 SEARAAEDRE
+423 
-433 EIEKMLAESD
+433 AESD
-443 AALTESIQGELD
+443 VERVRKDAARGQRMLQRELNTLERERQGSIKQTTEAVREEMETIEALPATLTST
-455 AQLSAEWDAQ
+455 AQ
-465 QEEKRI
+465 QMETAQEMMDRAVISHIEKRMEAGQKEHDQEVALQ
-471 FQARIQAVQYFASG
+471 QARIQAAFQYANA

-490 GSIADI
+490 GSLADI
-496 YEANSDN
+496 YEANGQA

-509 KAKGLRIAEATIS
+509 KAKGLRIAETTIS

-536 SFPVPSLAIP
+536 SIKLPAVAIP
-546 AAVLNAA
+546 LAVVNAA
-553 TVLAAGYAQIR
+553 TVLAAGFAQIK

-579 AVVQPPTVSAP
+579 AVVQPPTVNAP

-624 AERDSTRV
+624 AERESTRV

>member
-13 DEAVKSIAD
+13 DEAVRSIAD

-31 KTLDELEI
+31 KTLQDLEI
-39 GSEDYNNVLRALQV
+39 GSEDYNNTLRALQI

-65 TADAKDASSSMQDI
+65 TGDAEQQAASMQDI

-114 ELGKQINE
+114 ELGKQIND

-160 NAAAVINPIKNV
+160 NAAAVINPLRNV
-172 KAGMDALSATPVIAT
+172 KVGMDAISKTPVIGT
-187 LGILASALAKII
+187 LGLIAAALTKVVSA
-199 DGMKTSEENTNR
+199 MKTSEESTWAWNR
-211 WTQALAAFKP
+211 ALAAFKP
-221 IGDAATRTL
+221 IGDAFTRTL
-230 QAVGE
+230 QTVGDHV
-235 ATSKLAQ
+235 
-242 RFADLLIKWGLLDE
+242 ADLAGKFVDLLYKWGLLDK
-256 QAARNRQSMEEYRQN
+256 QAGESRQALVDLERNAAERRRQLMVENVRLE
-271 TLKIERDIMIANAQ
+271 
-285 LAADVAEAREIATD
+285 ADVAEAREKVQE
-299 KETYS
+299 KEKYTVS
-304 AARRLQALEK
+304 QRIEFLKQ
-314 AQWAEQ
+314 AQWAEE
-320 QIAKNNKTLAER
+320 QIAKNNLQMAQD
-332 RLAQLKEEA
+332 RLAILQKEASFAE
-341 KLSGN
+341 N
-346 SIAMN
+346 SIAVN
-351 DAIVRAEVEVINVR
+351 DALAAAEADVERVR
-365 TEAATKQRSLLRQ
+365 TDAARGQRMLQRELNTLERERQGSIKQATE
-378 INAVRKEMGAAAKD
+378 AVREEMETIAAVPNVVTAAAEQ
-392 MEGELETEK
+392 METAQQMMDRAV
-401 SILAGW
+401 LAH
-407 DEIEKAMIAGD
+407 IEKRMEAG
-418 KARAE
+418 
-423 SEARAAEDRE
+423 RE
-433 EIEKMLAESD
+433 EHDQEV
-443 AALTESIQGELD
+443 ALQ
-455 AQLSAEWDAQ
+455 
-465 QEEKRI
+465 K
-471 FQARIQAVQYFASG
+471 ARIQAAFQYANA

-490 GSIADI
+490 GSLADI
-496 YEANSDN
+496 YEANGQA

-509 KAKGLRIAEATIS
+509 KAKGLRIAETTIS

-536 SFPVPSLAIP
+536 SIKIPAVAIP
-546 AAVLNAA
+546 LAVVNAA
-553 TVLAAGYAQIR
+553 TVLAAGFAQIK

-632 RIAETS
+632 RVAETS

>member
-31 KTLDELEI
+31 KSLQDLEI
-39 GSEDYNNVLRALQV
+39 GSDDYNNTLRALQI

-65 TADAKDASSSMQDI
+65 TGDAEQQAASMQDI

-172 KAGMDALSATPVIAT
+172 KAGMDALSASPVIGM
-187 LGILASALAKII
+187 LGLLAAALSKVVS
-199 DGMKTSEENTNR
+199 GMKTSEENTWAWNR
-211 WTQALAAFKP
+211 ALAAFKP
-221 IGDAATRTL
+221 IGDAFTRTL
-230 QAVGE
+230 QEVG
-235 ATSKLAQ
+235 SQ
-242 RFADLLIKWGLLDE
+242 VADLAGKFVDLLYKWGLLDK
-256 QAARNRQSMEEYRQN
+256 QAGESRQALVDMERNAAERRRQLMVENVRLE
-271 TLKIERDIMIANAQ
+271 
-285 LAADVAEAREIATD
+285 ADVAEAREKVQE
-299 KETYS
+299 KEKYTVQQ
-304 AARRLQALEK
+304 RIDFLKQ
-314 AQWAEQ
+314 AQWAEE
-320 QIAKNNKTLAER
+320 QIAKNNLQMAQD
-332 RLAQLKEEA
+332 RLAILQKEA
-341 KLSGN
+341 SFSQN
-346 SIAMN
+346 SIAVN
-351 DAIVRAEVEVINVR
+351 DALAAAEADVERVRKDAARGQRMLQRELNTLERERQGDIKQT
-365 TEAATKQRSLLRQ
+365 TEAVREEMETIAALPATLTSTAQQ
-378 INAVRKEMGAAAKD
+378 
-392 MEGELETEK
+392 LET
-401 SILAGW
+401 
-407 DEIEKAMIAGD
+407 
-418 KARAE
+418 AE
-423 SEARAAEDRE
+423 SYMDQAVIAHTEKRMAARRE
-433 EIEKMLAESD
+433 EQQQAE
-443 AALTESIQGELD
+443 EL
-455 AQLSAEWDAQ
+455 Q
-465 QEEKRI
+465 K
-471 FQARIQAVQYFASG
+471 ARIQAAFQYASA

-490 GSIADI
+490 GSLADI
-496 YEANSDN
+496 YEANGQA

-509 KAKGLRIAEATIS
+509 KAKGLRIAETTIS

-536 SFPVPSLAIP
+536 SIKIPAVAIP
-546 AAVLNAA
+546 LAVVNAA
-553 TVLAAGYAQIR
+553 TVLAAGFAQIK

-624 AERDSTRV
+624 AERESTRV
-632 RIAETS
+632 RVAETS

>member
-31 KTLDELEI
+31 KTLQELEI
-39 GSEDYNNVLRALQV
+39 GSEDYNNTLRALQI

-65 TADAKDASSSMQDI
+65 TGDAEQQAASMQDI

-172 KAGMDALSATPVIAT
+172 KAGMDALSASPVIGM
-187 LGILASALAKII
+187 LGLLAAALSKVVS
-199 DGMKTSEENTNR
+199 GMKTSEENTWAWNR
-211 WTQALAAFKP
+211 ALAAFKP
-221 IGDAATRTL
+221 IGDAFTRTL
-230 QAVGE
+230 QEVGE
-235 ATSKLAQ
+235 Q
-242 RFADLLIKWGLLDE
+242 VADLAGKFVDLLYKWGLLDK
-256 QAARNRQSMEEYRQN
+256 QAGESRQALVDLERNAAERRRQLMVENVRLE
-271 TLKIERDIMIANAQ
+271 
-285 LAADVAEAREIATD
+285 ADVAEAREKVQE
-299 KETYS
+299 KEKYTVS
-304 AARRLQALEK
+304 QRIEFLKQT
-314 AQWAEQ
+314 QWAEE
-320 QIAKNNKTLAER
+320 QIAKNNLQMAQD
-332 RLAQLKEEA
+332 RLAILQKEA
-341 KLSGN
+341 SFSQN
-346 SIAMN
+346 SIAVN
-351 DAIVRAEVEVINVR
+351 DALAAAEADVERVR
-365 TEAATKQRSLLRQ
+365 TEAARGQRMLQRELNTLEAERQRGTKQTTE
-378 INAVRKEMGAAAKD
+378 AVREEMETIAALPATLTSTAQQ
-392 MEGELETEK
+392 METAQEMMDRAVI
-401 SILAGW
+401 SH
-407 DEIEKAMIAGD
+407 IEKRMEAGQKEHD
-418 KARAE
+418 QE
-423 SEARAAEDRE
+423 V
-433 EIEKMLAESD
+433 
-443 AALTESIQGELD
+443 ALQ
-455 AQLSAEWDAQ
+455 
-465 QEEKRI
+465 
-471 FQARIQAVQYFASG
+471 QARIQAAFGYANA

-490 GSIADI
+490 GSLADI
-496 YEANSDN
+496 YEANGQA

-509 KAKGLRIAEATIS
+509 KAKGLRIAETTIS

-536 SFPVPSLAIP
+536 SIKIPAVAIP
-546 AAVLNAA
+546 LAVVNAA
-553 TVLAAGYAQIR
+553 TVLAAGFAQIK

-590 AVQQVRTITGASEE
+590 AVQQVRTVTGASEE
-604 ERLNRMASGQ
+604 KRLNRMASGQ

-632 RIAETS
+632 RIAETT